1 MSERFDIESQLRQ
14 RAQREPEFRA
24 RLIEDPRA
32 TLQDE
37 LGIELDQVTVRVVE
51 EQPGEVVVVLPP
63 VASES
68 ELTDAELAGV
78 AAGSTGWISCR
89 HTCPNRGCGS
99 H

>member
-1 MSERFDIESQLRQ
+1 MSERLDIESQLRQ

-32 TLQDE
+32 TLQDV
-37 LGIELDQVTVRVVE
+37 LGIELDQVTVRVIE

-63 VASES
+63 VAAES

-78 AAGSTGWISCR
+78 AAGGSAWGSCKS
-89 HTCPNRGCGS
+89 CGGS
-99 H
+99 LCEN